1 MVRRRENLGKYLKTL
16 LKAVFY
22 YSGIYRMLIY
32 FHRDRIPILMI
43 HGVLDE
49 SQEVMWTPGWRRL
62 SSRQLENGLNVLR
75 RYFVF
80 VTIGEVSKLV
90 RGKQVPNRPVI
101 ALTFDDGY
109 QNSISDAFPVL
120 ERFNVPGMVY
130 LSTSHV
136 LEQIPMWID
145 RLDYLLQQQGKKV
158 VKIEIASLR
167 FEIKTEPREAYLN
180 DFKRF
185 RLAVKSE
192 FSDDLI
198 LLHNLEKLM
207 SRLDATAFSKLE
219 SIYYVDKVAK
229 ILEGDEIR
237 SASSLLT
244 FGSHTVNHLRVDRL
258 RKEQLVFE
266 IRESRKQIEA
276 LTSSSCTHFCYPNG
290 NFCPDAQQAL
300 RIAGYETAV
309 TVENGANKIGD
320 SEPLALRRFSF
331 PNASREAEI
340 VHDIVVNLLM
350 AKSLED
356 QGADTAQR

>member
-1 MVRRRENLGKYLKTL
+1 
-16 LKAVFY
+16 
-22 YSGIYRMLIY
+22 
-32 FHRDRIPILMI
+32 MI

-49 SQEVMWTPGWRRL
+49 SQGVMWTPGWRRL

-80 VTIGEVSKLV
+80 VTIDEVSKLV

-109 QNSISDAFPVL
+109 QNSISDALPVL

-167 FEIKTEPREAYLN
+167 FEIKTEPWEVYLH
-180 DFKRF
+180 DFKKF
-185 RLAVKSE
+185 RLAVKNE
-192 FSDDLI
+192 FSDDTI

-207 SRLDATAFSKLE
+207 DRLETTAVSKLE
-219 SIYYVDKVAK
+219 SIYYEDKVAK
-229 ILEGDEIR
+229 ILKDDEIK

-276 LTSSSCTHFCYPNG
+276 LTSSPCTHFCYPNG
-290 NFCPDAQQAL
+290 NFCHEAQQAL
-300 RIAGYETAV
+300 KIAGYETAV

-320 SEPLALRRFSF
+320 AEPLALRRITF
-331 PNASREAEI
+331 PDVRREAEI
-340 VHDIVVNLLM
+340 VHDIVVNLFM

-356 QGADTAQR
+356 QGSGAAQR